1 MLTFT
6 NSLIVR
12 YAETDAMQRAH
23 HSNFLIWF
31 ETCRIDLFNHLGL
44 PYDAIE
50 LKGYYIPVLSA
61 KVDYL
66 KPVQFNQT
74 ININCGIFT
83 SSLFNFYFNSRCQR
97 QTSHR
102 CRYSRV
108 HPWSAVPGSRC
119 SLRTPHGPFYAK
131 SAHDER
137 ERRKSIRT
145 MFIKYATLTM

>member
-74 ININCGIFT
+74 IKINIRLEEKPKVHFT
-83 SSLFNFYFNSRCQR
+83 FLYDLHHEDTLIATGHTKHVFINTENKVVRIPKLFTGLINPYF
-97 QTSHR
+97 
-102 CRYSRV
+102 
-108 HPWSAVPGSRC
+108 
-119 SLRTPHGPFYAK
+119 K
-131 SAHDER
+131 
-137 ERRKSIRT
+137 
-145 MFIKYATLTM
+145 

>member
-50 LKGYYIPVLSA
+50 SKGYYIPVLSA

-74 ININCGIFT
+74 IKINIRLEEKPKVHFT
-83 SSLFNFYFNSRCQR
+83 FLYDLHHEDTLIATGRTKHVFINTENKVVRIPKLFTELINPYF
-97 QTSHR
+97 
-102 CRYSRV
+102 
-108 HPWSAVPGSRC
+108 
-119 SLRTPHGPFYAK
+119 K
-131 SAHDER
+131 
-137 ERRKSIRT
+137 
-145 MFIKYATLTM
+145 

>member
-44 PYDAIE
+44 PYDTIE
-50 LKGYYIPVLSA
+50 SKGYYIPVLSA

-74 ININCGIFT
+74 INI
-83 SSLFNFYFNSRCQR
+83 
-97 QTSHR
+97 
-102 CRYSRV
+102 
-108 HPWSAVPGSRC
+108 
-119 SLRTPHGPFYAK
+119 
-131 SAHDER
+131 
-137 ERRKSIRT
+137 SIRLEEKPKVHFT
-145 MFIKYATLTM
+145 FFYDLHHEDALIATGQTKHVFINTENKVVRIPKLFTELINPYFK

>member
-50 LKGYYIPVLSA
+50 SKGYYIPVLSA

-74 ININCGIFT
+74 ININIRLEEKPKVHFT
-83 SSLFNFYFNSRCQR
+83 FLYDL
-97 QTSHR
+97 H
-102 CRYSRV
+102 
-108 HPWSAVPGSRC
+108 H
-119 SLRTPHGPFYAK
+119 
-131 SAHDER
+131 
-137 ERRKSIRT
+137 
-145 MFIKYATLTM
+145 

>member
-74 ININCGIFT
+74 ININIRLEEKPKVHFT
-83 SSLFNFYFNSRCQR
+83 FLYDLHHEDTLIATGHTKHVFINTENKVVRIPKLLTELINPYF
-97 QTSHR
+97 
-102 CRYSRV
+102 
-108 HPWSAVPGSRC
+108 
-119 SLRTPHGPFYAK
+119 K
-131 SAHDER
+131 
-137 ERRKSIRT
+137 
-145 MFIKYATLTM
+145 